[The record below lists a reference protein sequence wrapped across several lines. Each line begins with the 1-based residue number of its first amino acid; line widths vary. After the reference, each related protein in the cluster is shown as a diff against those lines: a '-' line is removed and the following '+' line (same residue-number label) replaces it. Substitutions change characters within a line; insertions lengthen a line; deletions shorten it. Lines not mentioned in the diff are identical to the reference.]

1 MKLEANIKPRRDG
14 TIKAT
19 FGAVEYV
26 FAADEEGRLIAD
38 VGVDEHIAELLN
50 SGNFIP
56 ADEEDFQMAAALSAP
71 QDDDDDDGDDE
82 EEMQGGTEVDQESTP
97 AAPPI
102 EENTPRSLRKPRK
115 AK

>member
-14 TIKAT
+14 TVKAT

-26 FAADEEGRLIAD
+26 FAADEEGRLVAD

-56 ADEEDFQMAAALSAP
+56 ADEVDFEMAAALSAP
-71 QDDDDDDGDDE
+71 PVEEDDETPEGDDE
-82 EEMQGGTEVDQESTP
+82 DPEIIPAVPPVEEKTPPST
-97 AAPPI
+97 
-102 EENTPRSLRKPRK
+102 RKPRK